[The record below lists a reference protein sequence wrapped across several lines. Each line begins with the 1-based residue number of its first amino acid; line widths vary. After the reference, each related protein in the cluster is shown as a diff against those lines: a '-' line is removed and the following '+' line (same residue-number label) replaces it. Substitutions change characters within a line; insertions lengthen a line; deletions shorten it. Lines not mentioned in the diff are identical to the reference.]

1 MQNYFE
7 IPEIIF
13 NKKELQQLYTNN
25 KNEWA
30 SYGTSKNNS
39 LYTQYV
45 SLDNAVIASIINK
58 FNNLNIVENIKFF
71 KTLTKGNIQSHTD
84 KRKVAINIPVVVDN
98 KSCTV
103 FYEKTNSFDIPKI
116 TVGDK
121 VQDVNAKRFK
131 KSKVVEKMYLNKAT
145 CLNTNVP
152 HGVINDSTN
161 DRVILSISFRDEY
174 DSFSLIKDMY
184 NNGKLI

>member
-71 KTLTKGNIQSHTD
+71 KTLTKG
-84 KRKVAINIPVVVDN
+84 
-98 KSCTV
+98 
-103 FYEKTNSFDIPKI
+103 
-116 TVGDK
+116 
-121 VQDVNAKRFK
+121 
-131 KSKVVEKMYLNKAT
+131 KVV
-145 CLNTNVP
+145 
-152 HGVINDSTN
+152 I
-161 DRVILSISFRDEY
+161 
-174 DSFSLIKDMY
+174 LIKE
-184 NNGKLI
+184 KLY